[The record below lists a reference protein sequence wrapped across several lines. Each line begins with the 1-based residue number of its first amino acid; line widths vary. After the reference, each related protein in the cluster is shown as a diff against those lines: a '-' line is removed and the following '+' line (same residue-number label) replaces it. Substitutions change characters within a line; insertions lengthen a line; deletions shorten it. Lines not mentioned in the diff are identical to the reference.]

1 MLAHYCTKPLMVE
14 RLCELGNFFMGYNFI
29 FYLVTS
35 ILHSIK
41 EYVGKPSKKEKEK
54 SQKCVIEL
62 S

>member
-1 MLAHYCTKPLMVE
+1 MVE